1 MWNENTQGCIQC
13 ELQISKQ
20 SLRDQGRET
29 WVLRGSGKGSQRIRA
44 GGLGGKGGCSI
55 QGCYKIWSSHST
67 LPTFPRW
74 ITPHNHSLSMLWTH
88 THTLR
93 FLSGQRNGLSPRVTG
108 ILSLSTTD
116 LWGQIILLWEV
127 VLCILGCFSCIPPVP
142 LKARS
147 TPPRHPSTTSCDNQI
162 RLQTLPVS
170 SGGETHPE
178 WRTTSIG

>member
-1 MWNENTQGCIQC
+1 M
-13 ELQISKQ
+13 LQAGMLQ
-20 SLRDQGRET
+20 DV
-29 WVLRGSGKGSQRIRA
+29 VLSQHPPDLSPLNYA
-44 GGLGGKGGCSI
+44 P
-55 QGCYKIWSSHST
+55 QP
-67 LPTFPRW
+67 LPL
-74 ITPHNHSLSMLWTH
+74 HALDTH

-142 LKARS
+142 LEARS
-147 TPPRHPSTTSCDNQI
+147 TPPPNPSTTSCDNQI

-170 SGGETHPE
+170 SGGKSHPE